1 MSKKNNEFSIEE
13 YTSIRAE
20 LIERIK
26 IMNSQEAS
34 ALVAIITSW
43 AAGFTFANEIL
54 TKKFIM
60 LDSFGTVVF
69 QCLQTFIFLIPIFY
83 FVPLAIKSGENL
95 TQMVSLSAYIRVFY
109 DYPFQK
115 NIKMNWETSNNLL
128 SVVNTD
134 KKEKSVILKMS
145 NEEYTILAISSYLI
159 YKFFEVISIKQ
170 LIQFVNEREI
180 TTNVYIIIILMYVIF
195 NITSIGLIFLIHKSS
210 STKNTMMDKT
220 KIYVNAYLNRAIE
233 LGVIDEKMLK
243 NAIDEL
249 NPEKDMII
257 RKFL

>member
-115 NIKMNWETSNNLL
+115 KYKKMNWETSNNLL

-180 TTNVYIIIILMYVIF
+180 TTNVYIIIIL
-195 NITSIGLIFLIHKSS
+195 IHKSS